1 MYYQQAYF
9 GQNIRHLRESGG
21 YSYTET
27 AKALHTTVKT
37 LKLIESGTIPPRV
50 SLEMLWHAASFFSVP
65 AVCLILQ
72 PQNSETMCL

>member
-37 LKLIESGTIPPRV
+37 LKLIESGTIPSRV
-50 SLEMLWHAASFFSVP
+50 SINTIWYAADFFGIPP
-65 AVCLILQ
+65 ASLLLK
-72 PQNSETMCL
+72 PQNSKTTYL